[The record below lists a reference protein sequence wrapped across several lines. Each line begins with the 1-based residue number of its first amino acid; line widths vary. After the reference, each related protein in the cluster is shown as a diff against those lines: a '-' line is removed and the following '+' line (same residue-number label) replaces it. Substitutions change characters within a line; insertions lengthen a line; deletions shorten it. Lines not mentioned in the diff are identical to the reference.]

1 MSDQADQLRR
11 MSSGEAVDDL
21 NEGGKVPPPLPDPAP
36 ATFPAASPT
45 PPPTPASRAMT
56 PPPNAAETASPEAQ
70 AVPPQDAGG
79 GAGDGPAPQPWPVG
93 AAPRPRRAT
102 RTQTLTIASGKGG
115 VGKTT
120 ISVNLAT
127 QLARMGRRVV
137 LLDADLGTAN
147 VDVMCNLAPVGTLA
161 DVVAGHRTMLEVA
174 VEAPG
179 GFRVVPGAS
188 GLAELA
194 ALERDTLNHLAAQ
207 VASLEAEADLLL
219 IDTGAG
225 VGPAVLAF
233 CAAAERNLIVTTPE
247 PTAIADAYAL
257 IKAIHSR
264 AFGGEPPE
272 TQLLVNQCHDA
283 AEGRAV
289 FQRISGVSQHF
300 LNADLR
306 YAGHV
311 AMDARVQR
319 AVRRRTPFTLDAPNC
334 AASQCL
340 DRLAHGLDRD
350 AMPPLNTQQPL
361 VQRLLHWFG
370 R

>member
-1 MSDQADQLRR
+1 
-11 MSSGEAVDDL
+11 
-21 NEGGKVPPPLPDPAP
+21 
-36 ATFPAASPT
+36 
-45 PPPTPASRAMT
+45 
-56 PPPNAAETASPEAQ
+56 
-70 AVPPQDAGG
+70 
-79 GAGDGPAPQPWPVG
+79 
-93 AAPRPRRAT
+93 
-102 RTQTLTIASGKGG
+102 
-115 VGKTT
+115 
-120 ISVNLAT
+120 
-127 QLARMGRRVV
+127 
-137 LLDADLGTAN
+137 
-147 VDVMCNLAPVGTLA
+147 MCNLSPVGTLA
-161 DVVAGHRTMLEVA
+161 DVISGRRSMREVA
-174 VEAPG
+174 VTAPG

-194 ALERDTLNHLAAQ
+194 ALDRSTLDHLAAQ
-207 VASLEAEADLLL
+207 VESLEAEADVLL

-233 CAAAERNLIVTTPE
+233 CAVAERNLIVTTPE

-264 AFGGEPPE
+264 SFAAEVPE
-272 TQLLVNQCHDA
+272 TQLLVNQCLDA

-311 AMDARVQR
+311 AMDARVQK
-319 AVRRRTPFTLDAPNC
+319 AVRRRVPFTLESPNC
-334 AASQCL
+334 SASQCL

-350 AMPPLNTQQPL
+350 ALPPRDAHVPFI
-361 VQRLLHWFG
+361 QRLAGWLG